1 MLKLSDK
8 IAIFPRVSKNSV
20 KYLKKLGLET
30 IQDLLFYLPFRYED
44 FGQKKKIADLKAGE
58 NVNIQGEILLI
69 QNRRSRLKKMNLTEA
84 LVADDSETIKVI
96 WFNQPFLTRN
106 LKISDRI
113 SLAGKISENQGQ
125 LAIISPQYEKIFTN
139 RLIHTNGLVP
149 MYHLTSGLT
158 QKQLRFIIKQAIF
171 LADNIEDCLPLNM
184 RHNLKLLNI
193 ASAVK
198 KIHFP
203 NTWREAEAA
212 RKRLIFSELFFRQLK
227 SQLIKKKLNS
237 QKAPLIEFQEE
248 ETRSFVASLPFQ
260 LTPGQKQSAWE
271 ILKDLK
277 KEHPMNRLLEGDV
290 GSGKTVVAA
299 IAIFNTALNGKK
311 SALMAPTEILA
322 RQHFSTISKL
332 LKNKK
337 RQINIALLTGS
348 KKDVIDEKTDLII
361 GTHAI
366 IQKKANKKNL
376 ALAIVDEQHRFGVKQ
391 RQKILDFNHQDHTVP
406 HFLSMTATPI
416 PRSLALA
423 IYGDLD
429 LSIIKEMPIGRKKII
444 TRLVKNQN
452 RDKAY
457 SFIAQQIEKGR
468 QSFVICPLIEN
479 SDRLEVKSA
488 KTEYDRLRTQIFP
501 NLKIGLLHGKMKNTD
516 KEKTM
521 QDFSDHK
528 IDILVSTSIIEVGI
542 DVPNASIIAIEGA
555 ERFGLAQLHQFR
567 GRVGRSEYQSYC
579 LLFPSQENIAS
590 GKTIDRLSAME
601 KYNDGFSLAKMD
613 LKLRGAGDLY
623 GSNQSGFN
631 ELQIASLFDYELI
644 KRSNEEAAKIIQA
657 DPELKNYPLLKK
669 ELGNWE
675 KLIHLE

>member
-248 ETRSFVASLPFQ
+248 ETRSFVDSLPFQ

>member
-528 IDILVSTSIIEVGI
+528 IDILVSTSVIEVGI